1 MPRPARRPS
10 SGPPPDP
17 RRIPAGLAE
26 LVLSA
31 AGEIG
36 RVPTALDAELLLSTL
51 IGGGYAAIDPDR
63 GPALDE
69 LAAALAEHVAGVDTE
84 PARVVGAVLAGAG
97 LPAGTGLPAPEW
109 TSALGTVRPTGG
121 YAYGDRY
128 GDQTGYVATFGYADE
143 ALGGPEHAVVFLV
156 DHTLGLVKDIVVIA
170 PAAAVLDQIRAD
182 EDEMTWSAPLELGAV
197 GAAAHAYLRA
207 TDLADEL
214 PGSDSLA
221 ANRYLAGR
229 RLALLPAAEP
239 ASAPE
244 PSPAADELVAQF
256 LESPEAR
263 LSGLA
268 RATGARREAVSF
280 GLGLC
285 VDFAGARGGDPLRWS
300 PRAVEAFLLDWVH
313 QRAVLDGEDAATLP
327 DVVGAWVSWA
337 GRRIGL
343 PEAAVAATLDRV
355 DKLRA
360 EFGRLCSTGERQSP
374 AVRATA
380 RLVAEGVDLADPV
393 AVEEW
398 LATYNA
404 SQ

>member
-1 MPRPARRPS
+1 MSRPARRPP
-10 SGPPPDP
+10 SGPAPHP
-17 RRIPAGLAE
+17 RRIPPGLAD

-31 AGEIG
+31 ASEIG
-36 RVPTALDAELLLSTL
+36 RVPTALDAEMLLSTL
-51 IGGGYAAIDPDR
+51 IGGGYAAVDPDR

-69 LAAALAEHVAGVDTE
+69 LAAALAEHVAGLDSE
-84 PARVVGAVLAGAG
+84 PARVVGALLTGTAPLADRV
-97 LPAGTGLPAPEW
+97 PPAPAW
-109 TSALGTVRPTGG
+109 TAALGTVRPTGG

-128 GDQTGYVATFGYADE
+128 GDQTGYVATFAYADE
-143 ALGGPEHAVVFLV
+143 VLGGPEHAVVFLV
-156 DHTLGLVKDIVVIA
+156 DHTLGLVKDLVVIA

-182 EDEMTWSAPLELGAV
+182 EDEMTWSAPLEVGAV
-197 GAAAHAYLRA
+197 GSAAHAYLRA
-207 TDLADEL
+207 TDLAEEL

-221 ANRYLAGR
+221 ANRYLAGQ

-239 ASAPE
+239 APAPE
-244 PSPAADELVAQF
+244 AAPAADELVAQF
-256 LESPEAR
+256 LDSPEAR

-268 RATGARREAVSF
+268 RATDARREAVTF

-285 VDFAGARGGDPLRWS
+285 VDFGSARGGDPLRWS

-313 QRAVLDGEDAATLP
+313 QRAVLDGQDAATLP

-337 GRRIGL
+337 GRRLGR
-343 PEAAVAATLDRV
+343 PESAVAATLDRV
-355 DKLRA
+355 DTLRP
-360 EFGRLCSTGERQSP
+360 EFVRLCSTGERQSP